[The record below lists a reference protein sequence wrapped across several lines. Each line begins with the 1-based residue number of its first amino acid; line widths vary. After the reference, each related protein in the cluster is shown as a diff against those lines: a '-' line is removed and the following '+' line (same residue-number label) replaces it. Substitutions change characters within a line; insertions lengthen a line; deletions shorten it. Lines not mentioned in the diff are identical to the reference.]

1 MEHLLR
7 KYRSLP
13 ICSALLLSL
22 LFLMSA
28 CSSSKKSASNTSGTL
43 ASMKSTVVIKKK
55 VPAIKIDTKNVSAD
69 AVVQFSKTL
78 LGVPYKYGSMKKENG
93 FDCSGFINYV
103 FNHFKVKVPRTTV
116 DFTNAGK
123 EVPIEDSK
131 EGDLILFTGSDAKS
145 GVVGHMGLVTKTTQ
159 HDVFFI
165 HAASGGGKGVMISSL
180 NSYFIPRFV
189 KVIRVF

>member
-1 MEHLLR
+1 MVHLLR
-7 KYRSLP
+7 KYQSLP
-13 ICSALLLSL
+13 FCCALLLSL

-28 CSSSKKSASNTSGTL
+28 CSSSKKSVSSTSRTL
-43 ASMKSTVVIKKK
+43 ASMKSSVVIKKE
-55 VPAIKIDTKNVSAD
+55 VPAIKIDTKNVSAG

-103 FNHFKVKVPRTTV
+103 FNHFNVKVPRTTV

-123 EVPIEDSK
+123 EVPIKDSK

-145 GVVGHMGLVTKTTQ
+145 GVVGHMGIVTKNTQ
-159 HDVFFI
+159 QDVFFI

>member
-1 MEHLLR
+1 MVNLLR
-7 KYRSLP
+7 KYQSLP
-13 ICSALLLSL
+13 ICTAFLLSIM
-22 LFLMSA
+22 FLMSA
-28 CSSSKKSASNTSGTL
+28 CSSSKKSASNTSGSL
-43 ASMKSTVVIKKK
+43 ASIKSHVVIKKQ
-55 VPAIKIDTKNVSAD
+55 VPAIKIDTKNVSAG

-93 FDCSGFINYV
+93 FDCSGYINYV
-103 FNHFKVKVPRTTV
+103 FNHFNVKVPRTTV

-131 EGDLILFTGSDAKS
+131 KGDLILFTGSDAKS
-145 GVVGHMGLVTKTTQ
+145 GVVGHMGIVTKTTQ

-189 KVIRVF
+189 KVIRIF